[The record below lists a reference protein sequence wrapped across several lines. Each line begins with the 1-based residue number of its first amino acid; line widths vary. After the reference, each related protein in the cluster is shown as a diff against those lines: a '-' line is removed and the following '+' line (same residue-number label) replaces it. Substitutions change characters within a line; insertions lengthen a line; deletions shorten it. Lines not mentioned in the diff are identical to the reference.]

1 MNFRIKFNTSGE
13 FFHEIRELNRQR
25 SRQGLGLIV
34 GPSRLSLPRPAARF
48 AAAVAILVAAIDA
61 VDNDA
66 VIVVRIRLR
75 VPSAAAATASAGGFL
90 FAAGTILVGG
100 AGAAVGVVGQA
111 AVFGEQGFVGGKRGI
126 IIVVEGILGKIVARV
141 LIWD

>member
-1 MNFRIKFNTSGE
+1 MNFRIKFNTSSE

-34 GPSRLSLPRPAARF
+34 GPSRLPLPRPAARF
-48 AAAVAILVAAIDA
+48 ATAVAILVAAIDA

-75 VPSAAAATASAGGFL
+75 VPSAAAATTSAGGFL

-100 AGAAVGVVGQA
+100 AGAAVGVVGQPI
-111 AVFGEQGFVGGKRGI
+111 FGEQGFVGGKRGI
-126 IIVVEGILGKIVARV
+126 MIVVEVILGKIVARV